1 MPKQNNNNSLARQ
14 WELLR
19 IIPSRKPGITSLELT
34 KQIADK
40 GYVVTKRTVERD
52 LRDLSTLFPLM
63 ADEDSAPF
71 RWYWL
76 KDISSEFGGIEV
88 ADAMSLA
95 LAENVLKSILPISMV
110 KMLNPKFELARKKL
124 EALEA
129 LPISKWSSKVRYIP
143 ESMSFKPVHVREE
156 ILEKIQSALV
166 DGLQIEVK
174 YDPLGKAS
182 KTYIL
187 NPFAIVQRGVRTYL
201 IASNSEYGEAP
212 MQYAVQRFRS
222 VEILESKSDIPKDF
236 NLENYI
242 ASGAMDFG
250 SGGIIKLEAAVSD
263 TLASYLNE
271 AAISDDQKIS
281 YKNGKWLLTA
291 TVRDSWQLW
300 FWIRSQGSDIIV
312 QKPKILRKEII
323 ESLKETLKSYE

>member
-1 MPKQNNNNSLARQ
+1 MPKLNNNNSLARQ

-88 ADAMSLA
+88 ADAVSL
-95 LAENVLKSILPISMV
+95 
-110 KMLNPKFELARKKL
+110 KMLNSKFELARKKL
-124 EALEA
+124 AALEA

-143 ESMSFKPVHVREE
+143 ESLSFKPVNVREE

-166 DGLQIEVK
+166 DGFQIEVK

>member
-88 ADAMSLA
+88 ADAVSLA

-110 KMLNPKFELARKKL
+110 
-124 EALEA
+124 
-129 LPISKWSSKVRYIP
+129 
-143 ESMSFKPVHVREE
+143 
-156 ILEKIQSALV
+156 
-166 DGLQIEVK
+166 
-174 YDPLGKAS
+174 
-182 KTYIL
+182 
-187 NPFAIVQRGVRTYL
+187 
-201 IASNSEYGEAP
+201 
-212 MQYAVQRFRS
+212 
-222 VEILESKSDIPKDF
+222 
-236 NLENYI
+236 
-242 ASGAMDFG
+242 
-250 SGGIIKLEAAVSD
+250 
-263 TLASYLNE
+263 
-271 AAISDDQKIS
+271 
-281 YKNGKWLLTA
+281 
-291 TVRDSWQLW
+291 
-300 FWIRSQGSDIIV
+300 
-312 QKPKILRKEII
+312 
-323 ESLKETLKSYE
+323 

>member
-88 ADAMSLA
+88 ADAVSLA

-129 LPISKWSSKVRYIP
+129 LPISKWSSKVRYVP
-143 ESMSFKPVHVREE
+143 ESLSFKPVNVREE

-166 DGLQIEVK
+166 DGFQIEVK
-174 YDPLGKAS
+174 
-182 KTYIL
+182 
-187 NPFAIVQRGVRTYL
+187 
-201 IASNSEYGEAP
+201 
-212 MQYAVQRFRS
+212 
-222 VEILESKSDIPKDF
+222 
-236 NLENYI
+236 
-242 ASGAMDFG
+242 
-250 SGGIIKLEAAVSD
+250 
-263 TLASYLNE
+263 
-271 AAISDDQKIS
+271 
-281 YKNGKWLLTA
+281 
-291 TVRDSWQLW
+291 
-300 FWIRSQGSDIIV
+300 
-312 QKPKILRKEII
+312 
-323 ESLKETLKSYE
+323 